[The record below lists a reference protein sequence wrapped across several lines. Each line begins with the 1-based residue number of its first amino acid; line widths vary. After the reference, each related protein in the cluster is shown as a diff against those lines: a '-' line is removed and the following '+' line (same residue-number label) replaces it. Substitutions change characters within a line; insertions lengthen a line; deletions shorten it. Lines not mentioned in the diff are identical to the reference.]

1 MDKLRDF
8 APRGGL
14 DSGFGKC
21 DSSMKV
27 GHGGDEIPVPE
38 TKKVE
43 CRAEIDTSPPFG
55 SVEEAVTRFG
65 GRGFWIPLH
74 KLGDAY
80 VSFLLCFFFFF
91 FFFFNCG
98 YHFFS

>member
-91 FFFFNCG
+91 FSFF
-98 YHFFS
+98 

>member
-1 MDKLRDF
+1 
-8 APRGGL
+8 
-14 DSGFGKC
+14 
-21 DSSMKV
+21 MKV
-27 GHGGDEIPVPE
+27 GYGGEGTPAPAPA

-80 VSFLLCFFFFF
+80 VSFPMFSFFLFFFSAFF
-91 FFFFNCG
+91 FLIE
-98 YHFFS
+98 

>member
-1 MDKLRDF
+1 MDKFRDF
-8 APRGGL
+8 APRE
-14 DSGFGKC
+14 
-21 DSSMKV
+21 
-27 GHGGDEIPVPE
+27 GHGRDATPVPE

-65 GRGFWIPLH
+65 GRGFWIPIH

-80 VSFLLCFFFFF
+80 VSFLIEMFKLE
-91 FFFFNCG
+91 NLK
-98 YHFFS
+98 